1 MKQSN
6 YWWPDYSYKDQI
18 SNGFFGFSFE
28 ECSNKLDKILAELAN
43 LTSGQTNN
51 QGETNDTPQE
61 NNQSESGQTD
71 NGGNSVQTTSGTT
84 NEGDTEQDTS
94 GTTSGTTDNS
104 QISPTTSN
112 YYENIP
118 FDVNDIPNN
127 QIWYQTYSN
136 SMLIPYGISTARL
149 TSQGLFGANLLS
161 NNYNNNFGIL
171 TFDGDVT
178 NMATWTFFEQEDL
191 MTLAV
196 PKCQKEVG
204 GLYKSGLKYLLF
216 PTNSNLEIIGDL
228 SFCPLEQITIPKYVT
243 TIHNLY
249 GCTKLSTIISH
260 PLTAPTIVG
269 NESFKYA
276 GRDVSGEKIL
286 YVRQN
291 AVGYDDDKWVTQVQN
306 NGYVKT
312 VF

>member
-1 MKQSN
+1 MVSYSNFNLTTEQINSLKTDNARRAIERYIKQNGHEPTNISQF
-6 YWWPDYSYKDQI
+6 YTATPEEIERRRRSVYSYY
-18 SNGFFGFSFE
+18 
-28 ECSNKLDKILAELAN
+28 
-43 LTSGQTNN
+43 LTKGIEPTNN
-51 QGETNDTPQE
+51 GGDSQNTNT
-61 NNQSESGQTD
+61 
-71 NGGNSVQTTSGTT
+71 GTT
-84 NEGDTEQDTS
+84 T
-94 GTTSGTTDNS
+94 GTTDNI
-104 QISPTTSN
+104 QINPTTSN

-136 SMLIPYGISTARL
+136 SMLIPFGISTAGG

-161 NNYNNNFGIL
+161 NKYNNNFGIL

-191 MTLAV
+191 MALAV

-204 GLYKSGLKYLLF
+204 GLNRSGLKYLLF

-276 GRDVSGEKIL
+276 GRDVSGEKFL

-291 AVGYDDDKWVTQVQN
+291 AVGYDDGKWVTQVQN